1 MHREISSI
9 GCVHLLNSSY
19 IPEGTCTPECFR
31 INLDLAQIN
40 EVGGRSPKDAV
51 AALTNFGVLLKRV
64 PDACRY

>member
-19 IPEGTCTPECFR
+19 IPESTCTPECFR
-31 INLDLAQIN
+31 INLDSAQIK
-40 EVGGRSPKDAV
+40 EAGGRSHKDTL
-51 AALTNFGVLLKRV
+51 AALTNFRVLLKRV